1 MPVMKMFIVPY
12 WFNTGV
18 IDYESMILYI
28 KWWKCYWT
36 QWWCLTTTT
45 TTTTRAQLQ
54 LAGLTLLG
62 LYTAGVTWSA
72 GCMLRTLILDYC
84 TGTLKVCSFLSNL
97 KKENSIVDHPPNC
110 CPLPCTCLGQT
121 PSGDTVV
128 PTCALHCCKS
138 CPWLHTHRKGKC
150 LMTKIPVFF
159 QQNLSTLSELKEV
172 VETEFAAVKENNRRK
187 CWTSVDNET
196 GRHECIS
203 GLTLHF
209 MNKLIHSYRV
219 GVGATRMHS
228 TMMNI
233 SKTKK
238 NHYYCHRSY
247 RILVK
252 LSLGS

>member
-1 MPVMKMFIVPY
+1 MLPPSLHLPGP
-12 WFNTGV
+12 NTIRRYSGSHLCPALLQ
-18 IDYESMILYI
+18 ELPMITH
-28 KWWKCYWT
+28 T
-36 QWWCLTTTT
+36 Q
-45 TTTTRAQLQ
+45 
-54 LAGLTLLG
+54 
-62 LYTAGVTWSA
+62 
-72 GCMLRTLILDYC
+72 
-84 TGTLKVCSFLSNL
+84 
-97 KKENSIVDHPPNC
+97 
-110 CPLPCTCLGQT
+110 
-121 PSGDTVV
+121 
-128 PTCALHCCKS
+128 
-138 CPWLHTHRKGKC
+138 KGKM
-150 LMTKIPVFF
+150 LNDKNTSFF
-159 QQNLSTLSELKEV
+159 PTESKYSELKEV